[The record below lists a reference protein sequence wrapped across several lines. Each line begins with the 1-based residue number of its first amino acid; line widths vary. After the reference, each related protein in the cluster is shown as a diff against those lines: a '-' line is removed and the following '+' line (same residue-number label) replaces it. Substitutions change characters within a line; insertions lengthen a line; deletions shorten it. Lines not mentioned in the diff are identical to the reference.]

1 MDEEIKNLLERNVE
15 ISEKTLTILKKIR
28 RETIWGRI
36 FHVIKWIVIIAI
48 SIFVYIKIQPYLA
61 QSIKILHD
69 ASESLKKVNSV
80 FH

>member
-1 MDEEIKNLLERNVE
+1 MEEDIKHLLERNLQAT
-15 ISEKTLTILKKIR
+15 EKTLALVKKMHKAM
-28 RETIWGRI
+28 IWGRI
-36 FHVIKWIVIIAI
+36 FHVIKWGILIAI
-48 SIFVYIKIQPYLA
+48 LIFVYIKVQPYLA